1 MRTGEPIPC
10 RQVHFIII
18 KEDTLTP
25 GDQRNTTTIAV
36 NERGRG
42 VVAEAGKGAT
52 PPQPDCRKSKR
63 SLISEKTL
71 TTYMVML

>member
-52 PPQPDCRKSKR
+52 PPSQTA
-63 SLISEKTL
+63 EKARDL
-71 TTYMVML
+71 LSVKKL

>member
-52 PPQPDCRKSKR
+52 PPARLQKKQE
-63 SLISEKTL
+63 IS
-71 TTYMVML
+71 YQ